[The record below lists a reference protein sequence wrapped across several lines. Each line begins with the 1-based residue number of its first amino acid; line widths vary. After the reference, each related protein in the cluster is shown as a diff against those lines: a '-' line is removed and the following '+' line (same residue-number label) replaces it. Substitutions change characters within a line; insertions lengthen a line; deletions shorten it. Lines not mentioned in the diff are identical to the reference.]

1 MGGEGRD
8 GTVTKSVRVRF
19 APSPTGRL
27 HVGNARAALA
37 NWLFAR
43 RQGGRFLLRL
53 DDTDRERSTEEF
65 AEAIQEDLRWLGL
78 EWDEYL
84 RQSERLAHYAAAA
97 ERLKEAGRLY
107 PCYESEQ
114 ELQLQ
119 RAAQRRRGQPPRYD
133 RGALKLDAAGRARLE
148 AEGRRPHWRFLLLD
162 EESVWRDLVQGERR
176 IPARELSD
184 PVLLRSDGQPLYT
197 LTSVLDDLELAI
209 SHVIRGADH
218 ITNTAVQIA
227 LFRALGAEPP
237 AFAHLPLLVDAEGQG
252 LSKRLGSLGLNALRA
267 EGIEPMA
274 VCVYLARL
282 GTGDPMEP
290 AESLDTLAAGF
301 DIARYS
307 RAPARF
313 NQEELNRLSV
323 ASLRQFAFERAAPR
337 LAALGIADATPEFWF
352 AVRGNVEALSGP
364 ASAELLHWHRVCY
377 GVLPASPPSDPAL
390 METASA
396 LLPPEPWDE
405 RTWSVWTE
413 GLKRETGRKGRAL
426 FEPLRLAL
434 TQRPHGPELKNL
446 LPLVGRTRTAARL
459 RGEAA

>member
-1 MGGEGRD
+1 M
-8 GTVTKSVRVRF
+8 VKVRF

-65 AEAIQEDLRWLGL
+65 AEAIQEDLRWLGF

-84 RQSERLAHYAAAA
+84 RQSDRLARYAAAA
-97 ERLKEAGRLY
+97 QRLKKAERLY

-119 RAAQRRRGQPPRYD
+119 RAAQRRQGQPPRYD
-133 RGALKLDAAGRARLE
+133 RGALTLGAADRARLE
-148 AEGRRPHWRFLLLD
+148 AEGRRPHWRFLLPD
-162 EESVWRDLVQGERR
+162 EESVWNDLVHGEKR

-197 LTSVLDDLELAI
+197 FTSVVDDAELAI

-237 AFAHLPLLVDAEGQG
+237 VFAHLPLLTDVEGQG

-267 EGIEPMA
+267 EGVEPMA

-290 AESLDTLAAGF
+290 VESLDKLAASF

-313 NQEELNRLSV
+313 DQEELKRLSV
-323 ASLRQFAFERAAPR
+323 ATVHQLSFERAAPR
-337 LAALGIADATPEFWF
+337 LATLGIADATPEFWL
-352 AVRGNVEALSGP
+352 AVRDNVEALSGP
-364 ASAELLHWHRVCY
+364 SSAELLHWHEVCF
-377 GVLPASPPSDPAL
+377 GALPASPPADPAL
-390 METASA
+390 AQTASA
-396 LLPPEPWDE
+396 LLPPEPWDG
-405 RTWSVWTE
+405 RTWPLWTE
-413 GLKRETGRKGRAL
+413 ALKRETGRKGRVL

-434 TQRPHGPELKNL
+434 TQRAHGPELKNL
-446 LPLVGRTRTAARL
+446 LPLIGRRRAAARL